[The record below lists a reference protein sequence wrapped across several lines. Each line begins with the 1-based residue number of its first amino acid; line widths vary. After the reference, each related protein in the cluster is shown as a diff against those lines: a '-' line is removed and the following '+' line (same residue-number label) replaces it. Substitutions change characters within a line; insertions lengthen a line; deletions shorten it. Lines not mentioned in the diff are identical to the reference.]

1 MRRELLRRLGLG
13 ALCGAAGMAPL
24 MICWPYGPAS
34 DLTVLCGSTQ
44 GAEWIRLLAGM
55 LWGAAVCAGAMIWRR
70 ERGSFFTNSL
80 WNYLLDCGAFVF
92 WALTCQGYPGGS
104 MGWVLWGLFT
114 WLYAI
119 GWVVRWYTCGQDVE
133 RIQRE
138 LGIAIR
144 SVSRWKW
151 RETVPYALLTAT
163 VFWSLAMIAAYW
175 TKGWGTLL
183 FAWILAPVA
192 ACPFTAAVAGYGAGI
207 RWGICPLYPVAVAV
221 SFLPVM
227 SCGPWHSWW
236 FLVVYT
242 ALALA
247 GNLAGALYARL
258 KRGREQ
264 REDP

>member
-55 LWGAAVCAGAMIWRR
+55 LWGAAVCAGAMIWCR

-163 VFWSLAMIAAYW
+163 VFWSLAMIGRLLDKRVGNTAFCMDP
-175 TKGWGTLL
+175 GSGGSLPLHCCSGGLWGRNPLGHLSFVPGGGSGELPTGDELR
-183 FAWILAPVA
+183 ALA
-192 ACPFTAAVAGYGAGI
+192 
-207 RWGICPLYPVAVAV
+207 
-221 SFLPVM
+221 
-227 SCGPWHSWW
+227 
-236 FLVVYT
+236 FLVVPGGLHCPGSGGKSGRGFVCP
-242 ALALA
+242 AEKRE
-247 GNLAGALYARL
+247 GAA
-258 KRGREQ
+258 
-264 REDP
+264 